1 MKKKSAAKRVAV
13 RAVKAPAS
21 KWAAKLVVK
30 KDAKRVRLET
40 PFAGVAAGQMLF
52 VATPQIVVRYVRRIP
67 RGQTRTIERLRRE
80 LARANKCD
88 ATCPVSTA
96 IFLRIGAEAAW
107 EAIQSGAAASEVMP
121 FWRVIAPGSPIAKR
135 LSVDSKWLAAQRE
148 AEGIAANAV

>member
-1 MKKKSAAKRVAV
+1 MKKKSAASKVAM
-13 RAVKAPAS
+13 RAVKTPAS
-21 KWAAKLVVK
+21 KWAAKLAVK
-30 KDAKRVRLET
+30 KDPKRVRLEA

-52 VATPQIVVRYVRRIP
+52 VATPQIVDRYVRKIP

-96 IFLRIGAEAAW
+96 IFLRMGAEAAW
-107 EAIQSGAAASEVMP
+107 EAIQGGAAASEVTP

-135 LSVDSKWLAAQRE
+135 LSMDSKWLDSQRE
-148 AEGIAANAV
+148 AEGIAPDGV

>member
-1 MKKKSAAKRVAV
+1 MPKITQKAHTANRSA
-13 RAVKAPAS
+13 
-21 KWAAKLVVK
+21 WANKLKIK
-30 KDAKRVRLET
+30 KDPKRVRLDA

-52 VATPQIVVRYVRRIP
+52 VATPQIVDRYVRKIP

-107 EAIQSGAAASEVMP
+107 EAIQSGAATSDVTP

-148 AEGIAANAV
+148 AEGIAAEGVL